1 MPPCPSSS
9 RISNWGNSLATS
21 ATAGGTNAGT
31 RLGCPGSGATAGPN
45 PAFMRHSG
53 HKPLG
58 ALAGSGFWHDGQI
71 CSVSITLFQPSV
83 TQQEGRGYTK
93 RSYKSY
99 EVAQLH
105 GRQTP
110 RKIGSASCSARG

>member
-1 MPPCPSSS
+1 MPPWPSSS

-21 ATAGGTNAGT
+21 ATAGGTKAGIL
-31 RLGCPGSGATAGPN
+31 LGLPGSGATAVPN

-83 TQQEGRGYTK
+83 KQLEARGYTK
-93 RSYKSY
+93 RSYMSY
-99 EVAQLH
+99 KVTWLH
-105 GRQTP
+105 
-110 RKIGSASCSARG
+110 